1 MLTIFY
7 IINNLKKKNLLS
19 LNINNR
25 HSLFEIFIRVVAL
38 VHPCYSTLF
47 NMDIII
53 IIIICVSIDHHSST
67 LMILDWIF
75 IFYFSVLSSLAFSHV
90 VREANF
96 LAHDFVSL
104 RGMMEICY
112 IYIYI
117 YIYMFFVNN
126 MSLFRKIKTKQTTYA

>member
-7 IINNLKKKNLLS
+7 IINNLKKKKLLS
-19 LNINNR
+19 LNIINR

-47 NMDIII
+47 NMDIIII

-96 LAHDFVSL
+96 LAHDFVIKL
-104 RGMMEICY
+104 KGNDGDLLYLY
-112 IYIYI
+112 IYIY
-117 YIYMFFVNN
+117 V
-126 MSLFRKIKTKQTTYA
+126 FR

>member
-7 IINNLKKKNLLS
+7 IINNLKKKKNLLS
-19 LNINNR
+19 LNIINR

-53 IIIICVSIDHHSST
+53 IIIIIIIICVFIDHHSST

-75 IFYFSVLSSLAFSHV
+75 IFYFSVLSSLALSHV

-96 LAHDFVSL
+96 LAHDFASL

-112 IYIYI
+112 IYIYIFI

-126 MSLFRKIKTKQTTYA
+126 MSLFRKI

>member
-19 LNINNR
+19 LNIINR

-96 LAHDFVSL
+96 LAHDFVIKL
-104 RGMMEICY
+104 KGNDGDLLYLY

-117 YIYMFFVNN
+117 CF
-126 MSLFRKIKTKQTTYA
+126 SLII

>member
-7 IINNLKKKNLLS
+7 IINNLKKKKLLS
-19 LNINNR
+19 LNIINR

-47 NMDIII
+47 NMDIIII

-96 LAHDFVSL
+96 LAHDFASL
-104 RGMMEICY
+104 RGMMEIC
-112 IYIYI
+112 

>member
-7 IINNLKKKNLLS
+7 IINNLKKKILLS

-96 LAHDFVSL
+96 LAHDFVIKL
-104 RGMMEICY
+104 KGNDGDLLYLY
-112 IYIYI
+112 IYIC
-117 YIYMFFVNN
+117 F
-126 MSLFRKIKTKQTTYA
+126 SLII

>member
-19 LNINNR
+19 LNIINR

-96 LAHDFVSL
+96 LAHDFVIKL
-104 RGMMEICY
+104 KGNDGDLLYLY
-112 IYIYI
+112 IYIY
-117 YIYMFFVNN
+117 V
-126 MSLFRKIKTKQTTYA
+126 FR

>member
-7 IINNLKKKNLLS
+7 IINNFKKKKLLS
-19 LNINNR
+19 LNIINR

-47 NMDIII
+47 NMDIIII

-96 LAHDFVSL
+96 LAHDFVIKL
-104 RGMMEICY
+104 KGNDGDLLYLY
-112 IYIYI
+112 IYIY
-117 YIYMFFVNN
+117 V
-126 MSLFRKIKTKQTTYA
+126 FR

>member
-1 MLTIFY
+1 MN
-7 IINNLKKKNLLS
+7 II
-19 LNINNR
+19 NR

-96 LAHDFVSL
+96 LAHDFVIKL
-104 RGMMEICY
+104 KGNDGDLLYLY

-117 YIYMFFVNN
+117 YIYV
-126 MSLFRKIKTKQTTYA
+126 FR

>member
-7 IINNLKKKNLLS
+7 IINNFKKKKLLS
-19 LNINNR
+19 LNIINR

-96 LAHDFVSL
+96 LAHDFVIKL
-104 RGMMEICY
+104 KGNDGDLLYLY
-112 IYIYI
+112 IYIY
-117 YIYMFFVNN
+117 V
-126 MSLFRKIKTKQTTYA
+126 FR